1 MKKFQVSI
9 QFTMDEEFMLLVPAH
24 RTYINTLIEEGVIDQ
39 YVVSMESQQVWI
51 TFTAEDKTAVDQYL
65 SKSPIYRYWTYNID
79 ELFLFDGQHYRLPS
93 VKLN

>member
-1 MKKFQVSI
+1 MKKFQISI
-9 QFTMDEEFMLLVPAH
+9 QFIMDDEFMTLVPAH
-24 RTYINTLIEEGVIDQ
+24 RTYINKLIEDGVIDQ

-51 TFTAEDKTAVDQYL
+51 TVTAEDKTTVDQYL